1 MPDVEGLII
10 SCHVLVRPQLGQLA
24 GILAIILPPESDAH
38 RFPVPQKQGDSGS
51 EYTLPQYR
59 SSRLSSFHY
68 RISQL
73 KINLRILNS
82 ANTALQHNSFV
93 IYNL

>member
-10 SCHVLVRPQLGQLA
+10 SCHVLVRPQLGHFA

-51 EYTLPQYR
+51 EYPRL
-59 SSRLSSFHY
+59 LSSHY